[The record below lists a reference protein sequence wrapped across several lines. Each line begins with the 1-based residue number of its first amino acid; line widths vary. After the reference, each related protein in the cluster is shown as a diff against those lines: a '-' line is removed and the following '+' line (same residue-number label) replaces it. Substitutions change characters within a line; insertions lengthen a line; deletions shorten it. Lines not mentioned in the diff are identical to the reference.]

1 MSGSGAEYFLRWLVV
16 VVNRADPVRIH
27 LAIEIPIDLS
37 RTVSY
42 FDYVFMDI
50 LMNYPRCPRWM
61 DSLPARY
68 RPEPEHRFDFDR

>member
-50 LMNYPRCPRWM
+50 LMNYP
-61 DSLPARY
+61 
-68 RPEPEHRFDFDR
+68 